1 MVKQQE
7 KEGAN
12 RMDQQ
17 RQQQQQIKVELKEP
31 EAEGIYSN
39 WVMITYSPSE
49 FVIDYGR
56 ILPGLPKTR
65 VYSRIVMTPQ
75 HVKRHL
81 ELLEKNVKSY
91 EEKFGEIKMI
101 HGDQGGAK
109 GIGF

>member
-1 MVKQQE
+1 ME
-7 KEGAN
+7 KHP
-12 RMDQQ
+12 
-17 RQQQQQIKVELKEP
+17 QIKVELKEP

-49 FVIDYGR
+49 FIIDFGR

-75 HVKRHL
+75 HVKRML
-81 ELLEKNVKSY
+81 DVLEKNVKAY
-91 EEKFGEIKMI
+91 EDKFGGIKLLPSQE
-101 HGDQGGAK
+101 GEGK